1 VLATASVR
9 GHERQLERQQR
20 ADHPPAVGPGLAI
33 LLGAGADP
41 DAPGPGGVSARRQAL
56 RAAVGATAE
65 LCGDSGSAPVDRLL
79 EAALAGD
86 GDTARRLLAADPG
99 LLGRLDR
106 ADLATLVN
114 AAERGSTP
122 AVALMLELG
131 FPIDTRRDRDGAS
144 ALHAAAWAG
153 AADTVALLLDAGAPT
168 DEIALDPG
176 EPKQPSPAVLEL
188 LRSRGLASAARS

>member
-1 VLATASVR
+1 VRARAALAV
-9 GHERQLERQQR
+9 
-20 ADHPPAVGPGLAI
+20 

-41 DAPGPGGVSARRQAL
+41 DAPGPDGVSARRQAL
-56 RAAVGATAE
+56 RASVGATAE
-65 LCGDSGSAPVDRLL
+65 LFGGRGSDPVDGLL

-86 GDTARRLLAADPG
+86 GDSARRLLAADPG
-99 LLGRLDR
+99 LLGRLES
-106 ADLATLVN
+106 AELATLVN

-131 FPIDTRRDRDGAS
+131 FPIGTHRDGIDDAEAGAS

-153 AADTVALLLDAGAPT
+153 AADTVALLLERGRAAPA
-168 DEIALDPG
+168 DEIALDRG

-188 LRSRGLASAARS
+188 LRSRGLTLHAQG